1 MAANPSFYVSM
12 STIEYIHTHLNIPL
26 GRGGLEKPAASKGF
40 AALGGGGDED
50 EIQGEAIEEEVVEEF
65 DD

>member
-1 MAANPSFYVSM
+1 M
-12 STIEYIHTHLNIPL
+12 STIESIHTHLNIPL
-26 GRGGLEKPAASKGF
+26 GRGGMEKPAATKGF
-40 AALGGGGDED
+40 AALGGQEEDE